1 MASLSP
7 SARSRGL
14 QVTVTVIFGVALVLF
29 FTPIIAAAIF
39 GFTLPG
45 KGLTFDS
52 IALALRNANFVPQ
65 LLLTLQL
72 AVLSTLA
79 SLALLVPTLLWLH
92 LKQPGLLRFAEW
104 LSVIPYVVPTI
115 ALVSGA
121 SLFFRAAAPGFLVS
135 SYSLIPFYMVLS
147 LPLVYRTLDAGI
159 RALDVSTLFSASAS
173 LGANAVRTMFVV
185 IVPNLRPALLGASL
199 LSVAM
204 VLGEYALAA
213 LLLHDTFPVFLL
225 EIGNSQPR
233 AAAALSFIV
242 IVATWLLLMT
252 LSATSVGRGKS
263 GAQPVSRKARRSSD
277 AQVSPKG
284 TH

>member
-7 SARSRGL
+7 AARRRGL
-14 QVTVTVIFGVALVLF
+14 QLTVSLIFAVALILF
-29 FTPIIAAAIF
+29 FTPILAAAVF

-45 KGLTFDS
+45 RGVSFES

-104 LSVIPYVVPTI
+104 LSVIPYVVPAI

-121 SLFFRAAAPGFLVS
+121 SLFFRAVLPGFLAS
-135 SYSLIPFYMVLS
+135 SYSLVPFYMVLS
-147 LPLVYRTLDAGI
+147 LPLVFRTLDAGI
-159 RALDVSTLFSASAS
+159 RALDVKTLFAASAS
-173 LGANAVRTMFVV
+173 LGANPAQTLFTV
-185 IVPNLRPALLGASL
+185 ILPNLQPALLGASL
-199 LSVAM
+199 LSVAL

-225 EIGNSQPR
+225 QIGNNQPR

-242 IVATWLLLMT
+242 IITTWLLLMT
-252 LSATSVGRGKS
+252 LSAAGSARAASPST
-263 GAQPVSRKARRSSD
+263 SRKARRS
-277 AQVSPKG
+277 ARAAASPKG
-284 TH
+284 DR